1 MDNEDE
7 LELVRAEVV
16 ELQAILEAIRVL
28 CDASTGEL
36 STRVGLLIT
45 TVDNSALLAHD
56 AQLREAWAREH
67 A

>member
-7 LELVRAEVV
+7 LELARAEII

-28 CDASTGEL
+28 CNASTGEL
-36 STRVGLLIT
+36 STRVELLIT
-45 TVDNSALLAHD
+45 TVDNSALLEHD
-56 AQLREAWAREH
+56 AKLRQEWADAH